1 MKMASPGQLVLKPNQ
16 KQAGYDESKVMNI
29 EHEKSKGSRPPQ
41 PASKTSD
48 GDKKKNGNKKKG
60 KQSGDVFRVQGNTI
74 NGGKADKCGVFG
86 FGNKYIGR
94 KKPKEEESSEEE
106 NDSSDEDEE

>member
-1 MKMASPGQLVLKPNQ
+1 MASPVQVFLKPNQ
-16 KQAGYDESKVMNI
+16 KQAGYDKSKVMNI
-29 EHEKSKGSRPPQ
+29 EHEKSEGSTPPQ
-41 PASKTSD
+41 PASKNSH
-48 GDKKKNGNKKKG
+48 GDKKKNGNKKKKG
-60 KQSGDVFRVQGNTI
+60 KRSGDVFSVQGNTI

-86 FGNKYIGR
+86 FGNKYIGH